1 MKLLF
6 LFLILFPAVIF
17 AQNLQSKPANSFK
30 KITAILKIGTTGIT
44 PEISY
49 RLNPRFNVRGSISLL
64 PYSKKEIVSFDQGT
78 DKVQMQYN
86 GKVLLGNA
94 GVLIDYYPFKKIVA
108 INAGLFYN
116 FSSLDLALI
125 PKSDIKFNDKIF
137 TPEETGTLNLKVNY
151 NKIAPYFGLSFGNP
165 NNKKTN
171 FMLDIGALY
180 TGSPI
185 ITMSGTGSIEPSAS
199 QAPKLQEN
207 LKPAYL
213 YPVFRFGISI
223 ALTK

>member
-1 MKLLF
+1 MKIIFLLF
-6 LFLILFPAVIF
+6 IFFPTITF
-17 AQNLQSKPANSFK
+17 AQNLQSKPANSFRK
-30 KITAILKIGTTGIT
+30 MVAILKIGTTGIT

-49 RLNPRFNVRGSISLL
+49 RLNSRLNVRGSISFLS
-64 PYSKKEIVSFDQGT
+64 YSKKDIVSFDQGT
-78 DKVQMQYN
+78 DKVQMQYDS
-86 GKVLLGNA
+86 KALLGNA

-116 FSSLDLALI
+116 LNNLDLTLL
-125 PKSDIKFNDKIF
+125 PKSDIKFNDKVF
-137 TPEETGTLNLKVNY
+137 TPDETGTLNLKVNY
-151 NKIAPYFGLSFGNP
+151 NKIAPYIGLSFGNP

-180 TGSPI
+180 TGSPL

>member
-1 MKLLF
+1 MKSLYLF
-6 LFLILFPAVIF
+6 LFFFPAITF
-17 AQNLQSKPANSFK
+17 AQNPQSKPITSSK
-30 KITAILKIGTTGIT
+30 KIVALLKIGTTGVT
-44 PEISY
+44 PEVSY
-49 RLNPRFNVRGSISLL
+49 RLNPRFNVRSSVSLL
-64 PYSKKEIVSFDQGT
+64 PYNKKEIVSFDQGT
-78 DKVQMQYN
+78 EKVQMQYD

-108 INAGLFYN
+108 INTGIFYN
-116 FSSLDLALI
+116 FNSFDVALL
-125 PKSDIKFNDKIF
+125 PKSDIKFNNKIF
-137 TPEETGTLNLKVNY
+137 TPDETGTLNLKVNY
-151 NKIAPYFGLSFGNP
+151 NKVAPYLGLSFGNP

-180 TGSPI
+180 TGSPLI
-185 ITMSGTGSIEPSAS
+185 SMSGTGSIEPTAS

-213 YPVFRFGISI
+213 YPVFRFGISV